1 MQVGTNENWH
11 KNCLIYFACIV
22 YQENKIKMGRYR
34 QIKIITSFIQIN
46 KLKEHIYQLNR
57 IWKAYK
63 FVVLVFKNHLGILK

>member
-1 MQVGTNENWH
+1 M
-11 KNCLIYFACIV
+11 
-22 YQENKIKMGRYR
+22 
-34 QIKIITSFIQIN
+34 KIITSFIQIN